1 MRIHMGKLHKSI
13 AVTIWSIFIFL
24 LLQFVFF
31 SQYYKDIPKMEK
43 EISHMHRDVNRTQ
56 DRINMLKQRLTDN
69 KNKAGGEEHARS
81 VYMMKKKDEK
91 LYKYLDL

>member
-1 MRIHMGKLHKSI
+1 MGKLHKSL

-31 SQYYKDIPKMEK
+31 SKYYKDIPKLEK
-43 EISHMHRDVNRTQ
+43 EITQMHYDVNRTQ
-56 DRINMLKQRLTDN
+56 NRINMLKKRLVDN
-69 KNKAGGEEHARS
+69 KNRAQGEEHARS
-81 VYMMKKKDEK
+81 LYMMQKKDEK